1 MASGVSR
8 KMLCRRVACD
18 FSRTILFLSCV
29 ACGFIREIWRS
40 SSLEQRETIPQFLQV
55 TPQLPRA
62 REEGAGEEQR
72 PADDDREKQ
81 QNREDE

>member
-1 MASGVSR
+1 VASGLSR
-8 KMLCRRVACD
+8 KILLCRRVACD

-29 ACGFIREIWRS
+29 AFGFIREIWRS

-62 REEGAGEEQR
+62 REEGAGGFGASYQFVFTR
-72 PADDDREKQ
+72 SVK
-81 QNREDE
+81 